1 MLSWGRKNPSL
12 ENKNDIVSTQNER
25 NREIDNLASD
35 LEAFKRFVKEELFS
49 HKICVKTL
57 RNSGTDQKSE
67 ITDKQNHWIKDKT
80 IKENT
85 TNIRM
90 WAKDDHL
97 QLLTNILK
105 IKQHLQK
112 LHRDLDSKPVPYQE
126 NFEAQWNI

>member
-25 NREIDNLASD
+25 NCEIDNLASD

-67 ITDKQNHWIKDKT
+67 ITDKQKSLNQRQDHQGKHHQYKNVGKRRPSPVINQYPENQTAFTKT
-80 IKENT
+80 T
-85 TNIRM
+85 P
-90 WAKDDHL
+90 WPWL
-97 QLLTNILK
+97 
-105 IKQHLQK
+105 
-112 LHRDLDSKPVPYQE
+112 
-126 NFEAQWNI
+126 